1 MDRIEAFKLISSLED
16 LFDSGGEIKNIIKVS
31 YKDEPSQTYS
41 IVKEEHCSFTYF
53 MDTEGGLDVCE
64 YVEDLTFIPGWMS
77 AQQEIEDKQLV
88 EWMKSATVGNAFS
101 HRLGTMVRVCQ
112 K

>member
-1 MDRIEAFKLISSLED
+1 MKRIEAFRLISSLED

-31 YKDEPSQTYS
+31 YPDKPPQVYS
-41 IVKEEHCSFTYF
+41 IIREEKCSFTYF

-88 EWMKSATVGNAFS
+88 EWMKSAIVGDVFS

-112 K
+112 R